1 MGVLRRCVRGTESYI
16 AFEDSVWFI
25 CQGTSKVGSDRTKQ
39 VAHYV
44 IARSRPELLGATKL
58 NKVMWFA
65 DVLAYRM
72 IGKTITGQESYQKQR
87 HGPVPNN
94 IVIAVRSLIN
104 EGAITR
110 RDAPTPTGIRH
121 EYLWLK
127 EPNVDLFSAQEID
140 ILNQMIDVVC
150 ENYTAASISEFSH
163 DPLWEETPM
172 LEQIDI
178 GAASVNIEPMSGKYL
193 EWALSSIERLT

>member
-1 MGVLRRCVRGTESYI
+1 MLVLRHCPKETESYMV
-16 AFEDSVWFI
+16 AEDSIYLV
-25 CQGTSKVGSDRTKQ
+25 CQGTSKGGSDRTKQ
-39 VAHYV
+39 VARYV
-44 IARSRPELLGATKL
+44 LAPSPPELLCATKL
-58 NKVMWFA
+58 NKVMLFA

-104 EGAITR
+104 EGAVTR
-110 RDAPTPTGIRH
+110 RDAPTHTGIRH

-140 ILNQMIDVVC
+140 ILNQMID
-150 ENYTAASISEFSH
+150 A
-163 DPLWEETPM
+163 
-172 LEQIDI
+172 
-178 GAASVNIEPMSGKYL
+178 
-193 EWALSSIERLT
+193 

>member
-1 MGVLRRCVRGTESYI
+1 MV
-16 AFEDSVWFI
+16 AEDSIYLV

-94 IVIAVRSLIN
+94 IVISIRSLIN
-104 EGAITR
+104 DGAITKR
-110 RDAPTPTGIRH
+110 NAPTPSGIRH

-127 EPNVDLFSAQEID
+127 EPNVNLFSAQEID
-140 ILNQMIDVVC
+140 ILNQMIDAVC

-172 LEQIDI
+172 FEQIGI
-178 GAASVNIEPMSGKYL
+178 GAASIDIGTVSGKYL